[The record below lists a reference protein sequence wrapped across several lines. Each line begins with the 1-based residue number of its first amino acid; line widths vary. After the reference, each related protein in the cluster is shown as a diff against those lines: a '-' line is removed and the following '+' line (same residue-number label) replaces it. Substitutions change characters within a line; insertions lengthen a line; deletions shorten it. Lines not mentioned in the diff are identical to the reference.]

1 MCGERDPATGPLFNS
16 RGFMSHVHCR
26 VSWVELFLYKSEK
39 GVNPAPFVLHLN
51 RSRHSAV
58 LQIALNGSEH
68 ILGCK
73 LDDDQTRLLS
83 VKWFSAEE
91 IQQDH
96 EKSFTQA
103 GQHVRYM
110 LRKVS
115 DFLKH
120 NKSDAKHEEKMEQVV
135 WKLTFDASN
144 GKLPSFEI
152 ATDVEVLPAGLE

>member
-1 MCGERDPATGPLFNS
+1 MGCFYVRK
-16 RGFMSHVHCR
+16 R
-26 VSWVELFLYKSEK
+26 SEPTA
-39 GVNPAPFVLHLN
+39 VCEA
-51 RSRHSAV
+51 RHSAV

-73 LDDDQTRLLS
+73 LDDGQTRLLS
-83 VKWFSAEE
+83 VEWFSTEE
-91 IQQDH
+91 IQQHH

-110 LRKVS
+110 LRKVW
-115 DFLKH
+115 DFLKEH
-120 NKSDAKHEEKMEQVV
+120 NLSDAKNEKMEQVV
-135 WKLTFDASN
+135 WKVTFDASN

>member
-1 MCGERDPATGPLFNS
+1 MGFFAAGTTVAIDGQTFFVVSEVDATD
-16 RGFMSHVHCR
+16 SH
-26 VSWVELFLYKSEK
+26 SNLVEIKSSKTEQIVK
-39 GVNPAPFVLHLN
+39 
-51 RSRHSAV
+51 HSAV

-73 LDDDQTRLLS
+73 LDDSQTRLLS

-152 ATDVEVLPAGLE
+152 ATDVEVLPAGHIAD